1 MTENTAGYT
10 AFTYTDDKGVEISAY
25 EWAAQDPHAIVQ
37 ISHGIGEHALRYT
50 QFAETLRANGFTV
63 YADDHRGHGETGR
76 RQHGGDVSQLG
87 KLGPGGLA
95 ATERSILALTE
106 IAREQHPGVPLVMFS
121 HSWGSLMA
129 QRIINRVYKP
139 FDALILSGSAYRT
152 PADMESGPL
161 NKRFDFEGATGLE
174 WLSRDTAEVQK
185 FIDDELC
192 FDADIK
198 KLFGLADA
206 AKLFGVPGRKVADV
220 PVLIVSGS
228 DDALSRS
235 ANGLQKLADAY
246 RRRGV
251 HDVALRVYPGA
262 RHELLNE
269 TVRDRVTAEI
279 ITWMLD
285 RFPRDA

>member
-1 MTENTAGYT
+1 MTENTSGYT

-25 EWAAQDPHAIVQ
+25 EWAAEQPHAIVQ
-37 ISHGIGEHALRYT
+37 IAHGVGEHALRYAD
-50 QFAETLRANGFTV
+50 FAEMLQSNGFTV

-76 RQHGGDVSQLG
+76 KQHAGDLTQLG
-87 KLGPGGLA
+87 KLGPGGLV
-95 ATERSILALTE
+95 ATEHSILALTD
-106 IAREQHPGVPLVMFS
+106 IARQQNPGLPVIMFS

-152 PADMESGPL
+152 PTDMESGAL
-161 NKRFDFEGATGLE
+161 NKRFDFEGATGFE
-174 WLSRDTAEVQK
+174 WLSRDETSVQK

-198 KLFGLADA
+198 KLFGLVDA
-206 AKLFGVPGRKVADV
+206 AKLFGVPGNKVADV